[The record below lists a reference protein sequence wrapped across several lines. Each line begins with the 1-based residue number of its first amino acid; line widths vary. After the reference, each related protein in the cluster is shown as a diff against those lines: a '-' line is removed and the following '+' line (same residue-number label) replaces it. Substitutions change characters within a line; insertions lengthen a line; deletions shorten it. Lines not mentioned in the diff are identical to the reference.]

1 LGQRAPRKSRQIA
14 TLRPPLSRIPSG
26 DNDQVANRCSGVLG
40 RTHLPRRSDARCPAG
55 RPLSRPAASDWRA
68 PRPIAGSARWRRS
81 RTFSKKPAIAGHVR
95 GDRPATTISRRRT
108 PKRNPAATT
117 RSGPSPRSSL
127 CWRCL
132 RAPKGA
138 RSPTRRTCTTRRWRR
153 RWHVAGR
160 ANRTPAG
167 SASKPPRGTAPLI
180 AGSIR
185 TRFTERRQSLMAS
198 AASDLRPAGGRKSD
212 MGPMGNPRIAKKPA
226 QASFIWSRRAGAH

>member
-1 LGQRAPRKSRQIA
+1 MGQRAPRKSRQIA

-117 RSGPSPRSSL
+117 RSGPSIASSARLRFELPGLFAKRGVMLGQPPDGWFRIVAVDATQPVKRGVLFSPFLAIRSHL
-127 CWRCL
+127 
-132 RAPKGA
+132 
-138 RSPTRRTCTTRRWRR
+138 TD
-153 RWHVAGR
+153 
-160 ANRTPAG
+160 N
-167 SASKPPRGTAPLI
+167 
-180 AGSIR
+180 
-185 TRFTERRQSLMAS
+185 
-198 AASDLRPAGGRKSD
+198 
-212 MGPMGNPRIAKKPA
+212 
-226 QASFIWSRRAGAH
+226 